1 MLYFSL
7 PSFYILSLVSLQTTV
22 KTVNNLATLENIY
35 YVYNYIKTKA
45 ALPDTLNKMALR
57 TAM

>member
-7 PSFYILSLVSLQTTV
+7 PSFHILSLDSLQTTV
-22 KTVNNLATLENIY
+22 KTVNNLTTLENIY